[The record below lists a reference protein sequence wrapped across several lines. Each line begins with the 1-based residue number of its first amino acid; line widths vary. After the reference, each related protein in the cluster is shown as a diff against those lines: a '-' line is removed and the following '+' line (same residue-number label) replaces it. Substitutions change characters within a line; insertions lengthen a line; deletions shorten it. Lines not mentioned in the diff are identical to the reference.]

1 MFYNDWTI
9 QHLAAEHQ
17 RELRCQA
24 EAERLAQAAVPRP
37 DRLRW
42 LTWLGQ
48 QLIITGQRLQ
58 AQHKGAVT
66 MAATSAAL
74 QAATERGCQTR

>member
-9 QHLAAEHQ
+9 QQLAAEHQ
-17 RELRCQA
+17 RELRRQA
-24 EAERLAQAAVPRP
+24 EAERLAQAAVPQP
-37 DRLRW
+37 DRSRW
-42 LTWLGQ
+42 FHWLGQ

-58 AQHKGAVT
+58 AHHKAAVT
-66 MAATSAAL
+66 MAATSAAV

>member
-9 QHLAAEHQ
+9 QRLAAEHQ

-24 EAERLAQAAVPRP
+24 EAERFALAAVPRP

-42 LTWLGQ
+42 LNWLGQ